1 MSTNPNDSNG
11 STPAG
16 ETPLD
21 LDHYLL
27 LDPQTQ
33 RVRFTR
39 AGRDALARR
48 FARSGVDLRRLLT
61 LEEVEEAIGTVTY
74 CEYHRLTPAQ
84 QDDPAPNDAID
95 DLHFLT
101 DAVRGRP
108 ILPIEERRRRRS
120 EAIDKL
126 FAAIG
131 MTV

>member
-1 MSTNPNDSNG
+1 MSTNDALPSRPGD
-11 STPAG
+11 

-21 LDHYLL
+21 LDYYLL

-39 AGRDALARR
+39 TGQAALAKQ
-48 FARSGVDLRRLLT
+48 FARCGVDLRRLRT
-61 LEEVEEAIGTVTY
+61 LEEVEDAIGTVTY
-74 CEYHRLTPAQ
+74 CEYRRLTPAQ
-84 QDDPAPNDAID
+84 QDDPALNDAID
-95 DLHFLT
+95 DLHFIT

-131 MTV
+131 ITG

>member
-61 LEEVEEAIGTVTY
+61 LEEVEDAIATVVAR
-74 CEYHRLTPAQ
+74 EYRRLTPQ
-84 QDDPAPNDAID
+84 QEDDEAVTDAID
-95 DLHFLT
+95 DLHFIVHGVT
-101 DAVRGRP
+101 GRP
-108 ILPIEERRRRRS
+108 LAPLAERRRRMR
-120 EAIDKL
+120 EAERKRLDL
-126 FAAIG
+126 FGI
-131 MTV
+131 TV